1 MRIVFLTTVLDYSGA
16 PKMMAWVANQMH
28 RQGHSVKILAMY
40 SDKCMQPLDDG
51 VEFSCLGLPRSK
63 SRIVRNTVGIMKAVN
78 AVHKAL
84 KKDATDIVVTFLDT
98 VGYMYILKNRF
109 TKKYKI
115 VASER
120 SDPYA
125 HKGVVGKI
133 RHKLMSFADV
143 IVFQTEGAKNFFSK
157 DKKIQKKS
165 VVIPNPIISKSAASK
180 VAPVAYSERDNRI
193 VSVGRLDMRQ
203 KRYDVMIEAFKIVN
217 NKHPEL
223 ELHIYGDGPDKERI
237 QSIIDSYDLGKCV
250 FLRGRT
256 DDVESEIQKARAFV
270 ITSDFEGI
278 PNALIEAML
287 AGVPSVATDCSPGG
301 ATLLI
306 YNNENGI
313 VVPRG
318 DSMAV
323 AKALIT
329 VVENEE
335 VSNRFS
341 SQAPLIVERFS
352 ESEISQQWKECFEH
366 CVEK

>member
-40 SDKCMQPLDDG
+40 SDKCMQPLYNG
-51 VEFSCLGLPRSK
+51 VEFSSLGLPWSK

-84 KKDATDIVVTFLDT
+84 KKDAPDIVVTFLDT
-98 VGYMYILKNRF
+98 VGYMYILKNCF
-109 TKKYKI
+109 TRKYKI
-115 VASER
+115 IASER
-120 SDPYA
+120 ADPYA
-125 HKGVVGKI
+125 HKGIVGKI

-143 IVFQTEGAKNFFSK
+143 IVFQTEGAKNFFAK

-165 VVIPNPIISKSAASK
+165 VVIPNPIIPKSAASK

-217 NKHPEL
+217 NKHPEM

-237 QSIIDSYDLGKCV
+237 QSIIDSCGLDKCA

-256 DDVESEIQKARAFV
+256 DNVEGEIQKARAFV
-270 ITSDFEGI
+270 LTSDFEGI

-287 AGVPSVATDCSPGG
+287 AGVPVVATDCSPGG
-301 ATLLI
+301 AALLI
-306 YNNENGI
+306 RDNENGFL
-313 VVPRG
+313 VPRR
-318 DSMAV
+318 DVNEIANKILLLTENSDV
-323 AKALIT
+323 ADD
-329 VVENEE
+329 
-335 VSNRFS
+335 FS
-341 SQAPLIVERFS
+341 SKSPDILNKFS
-352 ESEISQQWKECFEH
+352 EAQISPLWGNLFN
-366 CVEK
+366 